1 MYDYKLSEVIEKRN
15 LSRERVFELSRKG
28 LISFEIKK
36 NLKFY
41 SLSEIDSALNENSKK
56 AEQYYKINKSKKTD
70 IKAIELFSGCG
81 GLALGLKNAGV
92 NAEMLVEIDK
102 DSCDTLSLNFLNS
115 NIICDDIAKIDF
127 TSYKGKIDIVAGGFP

>member
-15 LSRERVFELSRKG
+15 LSRDRIFELSRKG

-36 NLKFY
+36 NVKFY

-70 IKAIELFSGCG
+70 IKAIELFSG
-81 GLALGLKNAGV
+81 V
-92 NAEMLVEIDK
+92 VD
-102 DSCDTLSLNFLNS
+102 
-115 NIICDDIAKIDF
+115 
-127 TSYKGKIDIVAGGFP
+127 